1 MKIYSVNKHTSILQL
16 RWLFPFLPNIYHTCR
31 KYLLTINK
39 SQYCNKNDN
48 ALNIFFWLN
57 IFQVQSAKTNYR
69 LTQTYFLWHQFHRHM
84 RIMSNS
90 KHKPAMLSVFPAE
103 KLWSICKFMCLITNK
118 SGWNLQC
125 SVILLADRDW
135 SKHVTRRRRGTRIG

>member
-1 MKIYSVNKHTSILQL
+1 MKIYSVNKHTSILQ
-16 RWLFPFLPNIYHTCR
+16 FPFLPNIYLTCR

-39 SQYCNKNDN
+39 SQYCNKNYN

-57 IFQVQSAKTNYR
+57 IFQVQLAKTNYR
-69 LTQTYFLWHQFHRHM
+69 LTQAYFLCHQFHRHM

-90 KHKPAMLSVFPAE
+90 RREAKDKPAMLSVFLAE
-103 KLWSICKFMCLITNK
+103 KFWSIRKFMCLITNK

-125 SVILLADRDW
+125 SVILLADCDW